1 MRKSTFTKLQKQFCA
16 LLAKE
21 RKEAGMTQRQVAKKL
36 GVYPAYVSKYETG
49 ERRLD
54 VIEFLAVAQVIGF
67 DPKALVAAL
76 EETQK

>member
-1 MRKSTFTKLQKQFCA
+1 
-16 LLAKE
+16 
-21 RKEAGMTQRQVAKKL
+21 MTQRQVAKKL

-54 VIEFLAVAQVIGF
+54 VIEFLAVAQGIGF

>member
-1 MRKSTFTKLQKQFCA
+1 MRKSIFTKLQKRLCT

-21 RKEAGMTQRQVAKKL
+21 RKDAGLTQKQVAKKL
-36 GVYPAYVSKYETG
+36 GTYPAYVSKYETG

-67 DPKALVAAL
+67 DPKAIIAEL
-76 EETQK
+76 EE